1 MPVEELF
8 ELLHF
13 LWAKI
18 IEYFLPTLVEQ
29 GKTNPTHPLLNQP
42 VQSMS
47 NLDFEK
53 VNQIRDKGN
62 DAFGKNDYNLAHGC
76 YTIAINLYETKMKT
90 MIRNRHITDTLN
102 CYIKTLSNRS
112 LVHARLKNWAE
123 SEQDATAVL
132 ELEDDNINA
141 LNRRGKA
148 REELK
153 NYKGS
158 LEDYQICLEF
168 SQKLKVPKEKEITFR
183 G

>member
-1 MPVEELF
+1 MLLCLLSTPGPTATVPVEELF

-62 DAFGKNDYNLAHGC
+62 DAFGKNDY
-76 YTIAINLYETKMKT
+76 TKP
-90 MIRNRHITDTLN
+90 
-102 CYIKTLSNRS
+102 S
-112 LVHARLKNWAE
+112 HATQL
-123 SEQDATAVL
+123 
-132 ELEDDNINA
+132 
-141 LNRRGKA
+141 
-148 REELK
+148 
-153 NYKGS
+153 
-158 LEDYQICLEF
+158 
-168 SQKLKVPKEKEITFR
+168 P
-183 G
+183 